1 MEMNEYTHTLL
12 ALGCMYGT
20 SLLGRFFEKKGIA
33 ESAVSHVLDML
44 ERDGFILTKE
54 DKDGEKDLIPV
65 SEIIAKAMRDATSK

>member
-12 ALGCMYGT
+12 ALGCMYAT
-20 SLLGRFFEKKGIA
+20 YLLGRFFEKKGIA
-33 ESAVSHVLDML
+33 ESAISHVLDTL
-44 ERDGFILTKE
+44 EKDGFILTKE

>member
-20 SLLGRFFEKKGIA
+20 YLLGRFFEKRGIA
-33 ESAVSHVLDML
+33 ESAVSHVLEML